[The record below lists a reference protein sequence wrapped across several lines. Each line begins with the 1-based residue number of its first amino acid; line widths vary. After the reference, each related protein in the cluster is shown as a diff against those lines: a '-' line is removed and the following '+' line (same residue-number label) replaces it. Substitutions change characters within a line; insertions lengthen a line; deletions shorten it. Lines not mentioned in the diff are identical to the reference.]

1 MKKIVSLLFMAVC
14 LLTAGAETYQ
24 IKVLNTPTINID
36 GKELKVGDSFD
47 SSATINWSSDR
58 QAMKV
63 LSDKNKV
70 YVMSGNLMAKHKV
83 KTFSDYLST
92 VKSTTVRNDGEN
104 FPVTVADHRA
114 IFENDFV
121 MLDSISIKVGWRTN
135 ESSYFEAHTTN
146 LGENNFS
153 FIIPSQDNILTVTR
167 ENFNNLPVDCTHL
180 TITIKYIEKEYDDT
194 TLITDSMELDL
205 MPFDISE

>member
-1 MKKIVSLLFMAVC
+1 MKKFAAFLLMALC
-14 LLTAGAETYQ
+14 MLTAGAETFQ

-70 YVMSGNLMAKHKV
+70 YVMSRNLLAKHKV
-83 KTFSDYLST
+83 KTFSDYLTT

-121 MLDSISIKVGWRTN
+121 LLDTISLKVGWRIN
-135 ESSYFEAHTTN
+135 ESSYFEAQTTN
-146 LGENNFS
+146 LGEKNFS
-153 FIIPSQDNILTVTR
+153 FIIPAEGNMLTLSR
-167 ENFNNLPVDCTHL
+167 ENFSELPADCGD
-180 TITIKYIEKEYDDT
+180 ITLSIKYIEKEYNDVTD
-194 TLITDSMELDL
+194 ITDSMTVNIVPAFIE
-205 MPFDISE
+205 

>member
-1 MKKIVSLLFMAVC
+1 MKKIVSLLLMAVC

-70 YVMSGNLMAKHKV
+70 YVMSGNLMAKNKV
-83 KTFSDYLST
+83 RTFSDYLTT
-92 VKSTTVRNDGEN
+92 VKSTSVRNDGEN

-121 MLDSISIKVGWRTN
+121 LLDSISIKVGWRTN
-135 ESSYFEAHTTN
+135 ESSYFEARTTN
-146 LGENNFS
+146 LGENDFS
-153 FIIPSQDNILTVTR
+153 FIIPSDGDMLILSR
-167 ENFNNLPVDCTHL
+167 EHFSGL
-180 TITIKYIEKEYDDT
+180 TSNGGDITLSIKYIEKEYNDITD
-194 TLITDSMELDL
+194 ITDSMTVNI
-205 MPFDISE
+205 MPAFIE